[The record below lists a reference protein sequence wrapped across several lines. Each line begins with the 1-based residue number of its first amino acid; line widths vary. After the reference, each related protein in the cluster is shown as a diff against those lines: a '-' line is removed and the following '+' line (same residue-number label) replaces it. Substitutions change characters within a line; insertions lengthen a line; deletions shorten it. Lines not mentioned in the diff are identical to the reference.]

1 MSDDHAGA
9 PPVDRRLVDSFLAS
23 LKRCLA
29 LPGFMEGFYQSFVA
43 SSEEVREKF
52 RNTDLQRQAQMLSD
66 SLYVL
71 AVAVQ
76 GQEGSLAW
84 GDMPRLAARHSRKD
98 LDIRPALYDHWLT
111 CLLDT
116 VRRHDPQFTPEIEA
130 AWRATLAVGIT
141 YMKSRY

>member
-1 MSDDHAGA
+1 MDPEHAG
-9 PPVDRRLVDSFLAS
+9 PVRIDRELVESFLAS

-29 LPGFMEGFYQSFVA
+29 VSGFMESFYASFVA
-43 SSEEVREKF
+43 ASEEVQEKF
-52 RNTDLQRQAQMLSD
+52 RNTDLQRQARMLSD

-76 GQEGSLAW
+76 GQEGSPAW

-98 LDIRPALYDHWLT
+98 LDIQPALYDHWLA

-116 VRRHDPQFTPEIEA
+116 ARRHDPQFTPEVDA
-130 AWRATLAVGIT
+130 AWRATLAVGIE
-141 YMKSRY
+141 YMKTRY